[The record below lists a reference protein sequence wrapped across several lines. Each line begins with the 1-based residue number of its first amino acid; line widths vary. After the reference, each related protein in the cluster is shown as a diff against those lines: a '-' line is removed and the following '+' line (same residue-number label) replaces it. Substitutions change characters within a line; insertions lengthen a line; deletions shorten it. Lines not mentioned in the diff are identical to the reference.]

1 MRRKLGTLVP
11 LEIDILHA
19 AVRQA
24 MTDTAEFHGFQLARL
39 LADAD
44 GSRSL
49 TAHGTLY
56 KALARLADSG
66 MLAQRWEDP
75 EVALLA
81 GRPRRRLYWITGLG
95 EGALQHAI
103 AEALPFRQSARR
115 LGIEPS

>member
-1 MRRKLGTLVP
+1 MRRKPGSLVP
-11 LEIDILHA
+11 LEVDILHA
-19 AVRQA
+19 AVRLA

-75 EVALLA
+75 EVALHA
-81 GRPRRRLYWITGLG
+81 GRPRRRLYRITASG
-95 EGALQHAI
+95 EVALQSAI
-103 AEALPFRQSARR
+103 SAPTPLRLSARR